1 MRQIAFLNAQRTRK
15 LNTRFLRRVTCDLLE
30 RKLELSSYELAIHFI
45 SKREMA
51 ELNQTF
57 LQHAGSTDVITFDLR
72 EGYGEVLQSFDLA
85 GEIYISVADAI
96 EQARQFS
103 TRWTHEIAR
112 YVVHGIL
119 HLQGF
124 DDRVPEQRR
133 KMKRE
138 ENRLVAALAREF
150 ALKQIGG

>member
-1 MRQIAFLNAQRTRK
+1 
-15 LNTRFLRRVTCDLLE
+15 LLE